1 MEFEPSYI
9 QSYKKGNLLDA
20 VEKSWK
26 ILEECILCPR
36 ECRVNRLK
44 GETGYCRTDAT
55 ALVSSVGPHFGEE
68 QELVGR
74 GGSGTIF
81 FANCTL
87 SCVFCQNYDISQ
99 LGHGRKVDTNE
110 LAESM
115 LYLQS
120 IGCHNINFVTPTHV
134 VPQILKSLIPA
145 IEGELNIP
153 LVYNCGGYESVQTL
167 KLFEGIIDIYMP
179 DAKYGEEKEAKK
191 YSNVENYPEV
201 NRSALKEMH
210 SQVGDLI
217 VKDGIA
223 EKGLLIRHLILPYN
237 LAGSFKVLE
246 FIAKL
251 SKNSF
256 VNIMD
261 QYRPFYIAHDYFL
274 LQRRITHDEY
284 TQVTEYAKKLG
295 LKRGF

>member
-134 VPQILKSLIPA
+134 APQILKALIPA

>member
-9 QSYKKGNLLDA
+9 QSYKKGNLLDT
-20 VEKSWK
+20 VEKTWK
-26 ILEECILCPR
+26 ILEECTLCPR

-55 ALVSSVGPHFGEE
+55 TLVSSVGPHFGEE

-99 LGHGRKVDTNE
+99 LGHGRRVDTNE
-110 LAESM
+110 LAKSM

-120 IGCHNINFVTPTHV
+120 IGCHNINFVTPSHV
-134 VPQILKSLIPA
+134 VPQILKALIPA
-145 IEGELNIP
+145 IEGGLNIP
-153 LVYNCGGYESVQTL
+153 LVYNCGGYESVETL
-167 KLFEGIIDIYMP
+167 KLLEGIIDIYMP

-191 YSNVENYPEV
+191 YSKVENYPEV
-201 NRSALKEMH
+201 NKSALKEMH

-246 FIAKL
+246 YIANL

-261 QYRPFYIAHDYFL
+261 QYRPCYRAHDYFL
-274 LQRRITHDEY
+274 LQRRITYSEY
-284 TQVTEYAKKLG
+284 TQIVKYAKKLG
-295 LKRGF
+295 LRRGF